1 MIIKNKVIFVSG
13 ACGKIGSSIV
23 NEFLKNGNYLILMDI
38 NKKKLNEFSLAI
50 SDENYLICKGDFSNQ
65 LDLDNCIKQ
74 SLKKFGRIDACIHAA
89 YPKSKQWGAPFEKLS
104 IEHLSDD
111 LEKHLGGAIIIS
123 QRFLKFFLEQ
133 GFGHL
138 IHISSIQGVSAP
150 KFDHYKNTNMNTP
163 IEYSAIK
170 SGIISIV
177 KYLAK
182 YYKKRNIRIN
192 CISPGGI
199 IDNQPSSF
207 LKKYNE
213 DCNSKGML
221 DAKDL
226 IGLLSFLISDSSKFI
241 NGQNIIIDDGWSL

>member
-1 MIIKNKVIFVSG
+1 MIIKNKVIFITG

-23 NEFLKNGNYLILMDI
+23 NEFLKNENSVILMDI
-38 NKKKLNEFSLAI
+38 NKKKLTEFS
-50 SDENYLICKGDFSNQ
+50 SHKDNNYLICHGNFIDKE
-65 LDLDNCIKQ
+65 DLDNSIKK
-74 SLKKFGRIDACIHAA
+74 SVEKFGKIDACIHAA
-89 YPKSKQWGAPFEKLS
+89 YPKSNKWGKNFEEVT
-104 IEHLSDD
+104 IDHLSED
-111 LEKHLGGAIIIS
+111 LSNQIGGAIIFS
-123 QRFLKFFLEQ
+123 QSFIKFFLNQ
-133 GFGHL
+133 GFGQI
-138 IHISSIQGVSAP
+138 IHISSIQGVLSP
-150 KFDHYKNTNMNTP
+150 KFDHYKNTNMNSP

-199 IDNQPSSF
+199 FDDQPKLF
-207 LKKYNE
+207 LEKYKE
-213 DCNSKGML
+213 VCNSKGML
-221 DAKDL
+221 EPTDL